1 MKISK
6 VHAREILDSRGNP
19 TVEVEVTLEN
29 GVMGRASV
37 PSGASTGENEAL
49 ELRDGDK
56 GRYLG
61 KGVTKAVEN
70 VNTIIAPHVEGMCVF
85 NQRAIDNR
93 MIELDGTKT
102 KSKLGANAVLGVS
115 LAAAHAAA
123 TALHMPLYRYIGGTN
138 AYVLPVPMM
147 NIING
152 GAHSDAPIAFQEF
165 MIRPVGATTEK
176 EAIRMGAEVFHNLAK
191 LLKARGLSTAVGD
204 EGGFAPALNGIEDAL
219 DSIVEAIK
227 KAGYEPGK
235 DVKIAMDCA
244 ASEFAVIEDGKYFY
258 DYKQLKDG
266 KQKDPNGKK
275 LSDDEQIDYLEQLI
289 TKYPIDSIEDGLDEN
304 DWEGWVKLTERI
316 GDRCQLVGD
325 DLFVTNVNFLQ
336 KGIKMGAANSIL
348 IKVNQIG
355 SLTETLDAIEMAHRH
370 GYTTVTSHRSGE
382 TEDTTIAD
390 IAVATNSGQI
400 KTGSLSRTDRM
411 AKYNQL
417 LRIEEQLGDNAA
429 YGYAKLRLTTARS
442 LENKGESPQRWIL
455 SLLINVVVIQLLIVP
470 LILSYLR

>member
-1 MKISK
+1 MIIEN

-19 TVEVEVTLEN
+19 TVEVEIRLDC

-56 GRYLG
+56 KRYLG
-61 KGVTKAVEN
+61 KGTLKAVAN
-70 VNTIIAPHVEGMCVF
+70 VNEKIAPAIIGMSVLD
-85 NQRAIDNR
+85 QRGIDMK
-93 MIELDGTKT
+93 MIELDGTAT
-102 KSKLGANAVLGVS
+102 KSNLGANAILGVS
-115 LAAAHAAA
+115 LAVAHAAA
-123 TALHMPLYRYIGGTN
+123 NYLDMPLYRYIGGAN

-165 MIRPVGATTEK
+165 MIRPVGAPTER

-191 LLKARGLSTAVGD
+191 LLKKRGLSTAVGD

-219 DSIVEAIK
+219 DSICQAIRD
-227 KAGYEPGK
+227 AGYEPGK
-235 DVKIAMDCA
+235 DVRIAMDCA
-244 ASEFAVIEDGKYFY
+244 ASEFATCENGEWFY
-258 DYKQLKDG
+258 DYRQLKDG
-266 KQKDPNGKK
+266 KKKDPNGKK
-275 LSDDEQIDYLEQLI
+275 LTAAEQIDYLEQLI
-289 TKYPIDSIEDGLDEN
+289 SKYPIDSIEDGLDEN
-304 DWEGWVKLTERI
+304 DWDNWVRLTERI
-316 GDRCQLVGD
+316 GNRCQLVGD
-325 DLFVTNVNFLQ
+325 DLFVTNVRFLE

-411 AKYNQL
+411 AK
-417 LRIEEQLGDNAA
+417 
-429 YGYAKLRLTTARS
+429 
-442 LENKGESPQRWIL
+442 
-455 SLLINVVVIQLLIVP
+455 
-470 LILSYLR
+470 